1 MERAILHC
9 DLNNFYASVECMLNP
24 ELNAYPVA
32 VCGEKE
38 ERQGIVLAKN
48 MKAKMYGVSTG
59 EAIWQAKRKCKDLVT
74 VPPHYDEYVRI
85 SEQVRG
91 IYNRYTDQVESF
103 GMDECWLDVT
113 ASEYLFGDAVGIA
126 EMIRNDVKSEVGV
139 TVSVGVSFNKIF
151 AKLGSDMK
159 KPDAVTVIPKA
170 KYKQMIGKLPA
181 SDLLGVGRN
190 TAKQL
195 HAYGV
200 YTIEELAEFSP
211 STLRKL
217 LGKNGEMIW
226 RYANGLDDSPVV
238 RNCEDYLDKTAGHGI
253 TLAEDLTEAEEVW
266 KVMLELSQEIGHR
279 MYLFKKKAT
288 GVAISIKSNNLSSK
302 QWQKKLDFPTQ
313 SPFILAKN
321 AFDMFCESYQWET
334 PIRAVTVR
342 AIGMIEERRPEQIDM
357 FTDGARIV
365 RNEELSKT
373 VEKLR
378 NRYGDSIIK
387 QAVLMGETRFKRD
400 IEKRAILPFSA
411 LRCL

>member
-1 MERAILHC
+1 M
-9 DLNNFYASVECMLNP
+9 
-24 ELNAYPVA
+24 
-32 VCGEKE
+32 
-38 ERQGIVLAKN
+38 
-48 MKAKMYGVSTG
+48 
-59 EAIWQAKRKCKDLVT
+59 RKVYFDNSAN
-74 VPPHYDEYVRI
+74 E
-85 SEQVRG
+85 
-91 IYNRYTDQVESF
+91 
-103 GMDECWLDVT
+103 
-113 ASEYLFGDAVGIA
+113 
-126 EMIRNDVKSEVGV
+126 
-139 TVSVGVSFNKIF
+139 
-151 AKLGSDMK
+151 
-159 KPDAVTVIPKA
+159 A

>member
-24 ELNAYPVA
+24 KLNDYPVA
-32 VCGEKE
+32 VCGDKE

-59 EAIWQAKRKCKDLVT
+59 EAIWQAKKKCKNLVT

-126 EMIRNDVKSEVGV
+126 EMIRNEVKREVGV

-151 AKLGSDMK
+151 AKLGSDLK
-159 KPDAVTVIPKA
+159 KPDAVTVIPKSE
-170 KYKQMIGKLPA
+170 YKKIIGKLPA

-200 YTIEELAEFSP
+200 YTIEELANFSVT
-211 STLRKL
+211 TLRKL

-253 TLAEDLTEAEEVW
+253 TLAEDITDEDGVW

-288 GVAISIKSNNLSSK
+288 GVAISIKNNTLSSK
-302 QWQKKLDFPTQ
+302 QWQKRLDFPTQ

-321 AFDMFCESYQWET
+321 AFELFCENYQWET

-378 NRYGDSIIK
+378 SRYGDGIIK
-387 QAVLMGETRFKRD
+387 QAVLLGETKFKRD
-400 IEKRAILPFSA
+400 VEKRAILPFSA

>member
-1 MERAILHC
+1 MDRVILHC

-24 ELNAYPVA
+24 KLNDYTIA

-48 MKAKMYGVSTG
+48 IKAKRYGVSTG
-59 EAIWQAKRKCKDLVT
+59 EAIWQAKKKCKDLVT
-74 VPPHYDEYVRI
+74 VPPHYDEYVRV

-91 IYNRYTDQVESF
+91 IYNRYTDLVESF

-113 ASEYLFGDAVGIA
+113 GSEYLFGDGKTIA
-126 EMIRNDVKSEVGV
+126 ELIRNEVKREVGV

-151 AKLGSDMK
+151 AKLGSDLK
-159 KPDAVTVIPKA
+159 KPDAVTIIPRA
-170 KYKQMIGKLPA
+170 EYKKIIGKLPA

-190 TAKQL
+190 TAKVL

-200 YTIEELAEFSP
+200 YTIEELANFSV
-211 STLRKL
+211 TTIRRL
-217 LGKNGEMIW
+217 LGKNGEIIW
-226 RYANGLDDSPVV
+226 CYANGLDDTPVV

-253 TLAEDLTEAEEVW
+253 TLSEDLTADEEVW

-302 QWQKKLDFPTQ
+302 QWQRKLDLPTQ
-313 SPFILAKN
+313 SPFMLAKY
-321 AFDMFCESYQWET
+321 AFEMFCESYQWET

-342 AIGMIEERRPEQIDM
+342 AIGLIEEKRPMQIDM
-357 FTDGARIV
+357 FTDSGRIV
-365 RNEELSKT
+365 RNEELNKT
-373 VEKLR
+373 VEQLR
-378 NRYGDSIIK
+378 IRYGETIIK
-387 QAVLMGETRFKRD
+387 QAVLLGETRFKRD